1 MGTSRPKRVRRRR
14 TAGWRLPPNTII
26 VDRTSRYGNPYQV
39 RRRGDVVE
47 VWDRR
52 APGGPRLERAFG
64 GPAAE
69 REARELAVA
78 GFERELDL
86 LVAPADLER
95 LRGHDVACT
104 CDPDDGMACHG
115 DVLLAVANR

>member
-1 MGTSRPKRVRRRR
+1 VQRRR
-14 TAGWRLPPNTII
+14 TKGWRLPPNTII
-26 VDRTSRYGNPYQV
+26 VDRTSRYGNPYRV
-39 RRRGDVVE
+39 RRRGNVVE
-47 VWDRR
+47 VLEGR
-52 APGGPRLERAFG
+52 PGGGVRLTRTFE
-64 GPAAE
+64 GPTAE
-69 REARELAVA
+69 RDARQHAVA
-78 GFERELDL
+78 LFARDVHQ